1 MNRKITELYVLTGF
15 FAVLIIG
22 SESTNSYDTIVN
34 IIYVIILI
42 SIQLVEDYFK
52 RNRAFFNL
60 LELLL
65 IVILKS
71 IGRISLELFV
81 PIIIYEVFKASY
93 MNYLLMIFFSIAS
106 FILFHIE
113 FVNYII
119 FCIIINLYLYE
130 ADKQYKDKLE
140 LKKLNKMQSAIGFML
155 QEKMLNMNKY
165 LEQKDVVA
173 ALKERNYMAQK
184 IHDHLGHRITSSIM
198 QLEVTKE
205 TLGKD
210 NEVSRK
216 YLLSAM
222 DSLRRGMEEIRV
234 FLRNAKPG
242 DKVVSIEEI
251 KKQFLEFQYST
262 NIKTHLDIN
271 GNIDRIN
278 MSVMRVIEENLRE
291 ALTNAAKY
299 SNASNIYLSINIYN
313 KFLRVEIRDD
323 GSGVEN
329 INKSLGLKG
338 MEERIESIG
347 GRIQFYN
354 DAGFA
359 INMIINI

>member
-1 MNRKITELYVLTGF
+1 MNFKITELYVLIGF
-15 FAVLIIG
+15 FVVLIIG
-22 SESTNSYDTIVN
+22 SQSTNSYDAIVN
-34 IIYVIILI
+34 IIYVIILV
-42 SIQLVEDYFK
+42 SIQLFKGYFK
-52 RNRAFFNL
+52 KNKVLFNL

-71 IGRISLELFV
+71 IGGISLELFLPV
-81 PIIIYEVFKASY
+81 IIYEVFKASY
-93 MNYLLMIFFSIAS
+93 MNYMLMIFFSIAG
-106 FILFHIE
+106 FVLFHIE

-130 ADKQYKDKLE
+130 ADKQYKDKLG

-165 LEQKDVVA
+165 LEQKDVVT
-173 ALKERNYMAQK
+173 ALKERNYMVQK

-216 YLLSAM
+216 YLLSAIE
-222 DSLRRGMEEIRV
+222 SLRWGMEEIRV
-234 FLRNAKPG
+234 FLRNAKPD
-242 DKVVSIEEI
+242 DKIVSIEEI
-251 KKQFLEFQYST
+251 KKQLLEFQYST

-271 GNIDRIN
+271 GDINRIN
-278 MSVMRVIEENLRE
+278 ISVMRVIKENLRE

-299 SNASNIYLSINIYN
+299 SNASNMYLLINIYN

-323 GSGVEN
+323 GSGVKN

-338 MEERIESIG
+338 MEERIENIG
-347 GRIQFYN
+347 GKIQFYN